1 MRDCGKLGKVEF
13 RGIHAETLHNN
24 SEDIQKLIERVDDLE
39 YRHERG
45 TVSRQLIT
53 LCVVS
58 IWFTVIS
65 VGLLTLRGILLGR

>member
-24 SEDIQKLIERVDDLE
+24 SEDIQRLIERVDDLE

-45 TVSRQLIT
+45 TVSRQLVT

-58 IWFTVIS
+58 IWFAVIS